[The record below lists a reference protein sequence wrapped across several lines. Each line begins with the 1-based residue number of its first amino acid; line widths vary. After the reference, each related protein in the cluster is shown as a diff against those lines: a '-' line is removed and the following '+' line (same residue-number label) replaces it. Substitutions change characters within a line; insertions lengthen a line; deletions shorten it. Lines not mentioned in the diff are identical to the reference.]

1 MEFIPETLEALDELD
16 AYDDDADLHTQLTRV
31 ADRARDVA
39 PGVVGVS
46 VASRDHDVTFTL
58 VATNDE
64 IATLDAVQYL
74 TSGPCVDA
82 IDLGRGVATSP
93 EGLMN
98 EATWREF
105 AVASAASGV
114 RSTLTFPVLRTGT
127 VVATINLYGHAADT
141 FVDKHHDLADVFGG
155 WAPGAVANADLS
167 FSTRVAAER
176 APLHLKETAVVDT
189 ATGILAARRGTT
201 VAQAR
206 AHLDDAARHAMVPV
220 ARLAQVVVDLH
231 HQW

>member
-16 AYDDDADLHTQLTRV
+16 SYDDDADLHTQLTTV

-46 VASRDHDVTFTL
+46 VASRDHDITFTL
-58 VATNDE
+58 VATNE
-64 IATLDAVQYL
+64 EMATLDAVQYL

-82 IDLGRGVATSP
+82 IDLGQGVATSS
-93 EGLMN
+93 EGLMS
-98 EATWREF
+98 ESQWREF

-114 RSTLTFPVLRTGT
+114 LSTLTFPVLRTGT

-141 FVDKHHDLADVFGG
+141 FVGKRHDLADVFGG

-167 FSTRVAAER
+167 FSTRLAAER
-176 APLHLKETAVVDT
+176 APLHLKENAVVDT
-189 ATGILAARRGTT
+189 ATGILAARRDITLD
-201 VAQAR
+201 QAR

-220 ARLAQVVVDLH
+220 VRLAQVVVDLH
-231 HQW
+231 DQW